1 MSVQERVI
9 MCQLIEKME
18 QQRDYCKKMKLEN
31 HSVYHG
37 CPISKLTKKE

>member
-18 QQRDYCKKMKLEN
+18 QQRDYSKKMKLEN
-31 HSVYHG
+31 HSSFHG
-37 CPISKLTKKE
+37 HPIVNQQKKE